1 MKWPL
6 LLLLLFN
13 FASCASKRAD
23 EAPSV
28 IITEINPNKWTYLT
42 KQNML
47 QLAQVYD
54 LSPFLYTKKIQV
66 QSNVSSSA
74 FPVLTLSTKYSEEP
88 KNILSMWLREE
99 FHWWARQ
106 NKINAD
112 LAVKEL
118 KKIYP
123 RVPTPRGSHS
133 IHLHLIVCYLEF
145 KALEHYLGPKEARN
159 VTQQIMKKDKL
170 YSWVYYQILYK
181 NFAIKKTIEKYQL
194 LPQPLS

>member
-1 MKWPL
+1 MKCL
-6 LLLLLFN
+6 LFLLLLFN
-13 FASCASKRAD
+13 FVSCASKRAD
-23 EAPSV
+23 EAPMV
-28 IITEINPNKWTYLT
+28 VITEVNPNKWTYLT

-66 QSNVSSSA
+66 QPNVAPSA
-74 FPVLTLSTKYSEEP
+74 FPILTVSSKYSEEP
-88 KNILSMWLREE
+88 KKILSMWLREE
-99 FHWWARQ
+99 FQWWVRQ
-106 NKINAD
+106 NKVNAN
-112 LAVKEL
+112 LAVNEL

-133 IHLHLIVCYLEF
+133 IHLHIIVCYLEF

-170 YSWVYYQILYK
+170 YSWVYYQVLYR
-181 NFAIKKTIEKYQL
+181 NFAIKKIIEKYQL
-194 LPQPLS
+194 LPLPLS

>member
-1 MKWPL
+1 MKCL
-6 LLLLLFN
+6 LLLLLILN
-13 FASCASKRAD
+13 FVSCSSKRLDQVPAI
-23 EAPSV
+23 V
-28 IITEINPNKWTYLT
+28 ITEVNPNKWTYLT

-54 LSPFLYTKKIQV
+54 LSPFLYTNKILV
-66 QSNVSSSA
+66 QSNVISTA
-74 FPVLTLSTKYSEEP
+74 FPVMTLNTKYSEEP

-99 FHWWARQ
+99 FHWWIRQ
-106 NKINAD
+106 NKVNAD

-123 RVPTPRGSHS
+123 KVPIPRGSHS
-133 IHLHLIVCYLEF
+133 IHLHIIACYLEF

-181 NFAIKKTIEKYQL
+181 NFAIEKIIEKYQL
-194 LPQPLS
+194 LPPSLS